1 MVFVACGLN
10 HQTAPVAVRERVAL
24 SLSQQAPALASLLS
38 QTPTS
43 EAAILSTC
51 NRTEIYCQTDCP
63 DALIPWLAK
72 NNALAV
78 EELAPYC
85 YLHPAEQ
92 GVRHTLRV
100 ASGLDSMMLGE
111 PQILGQL
118 KEAFRQAESLGT
130 VHQNLRPIFEYVFQ
144 ASKRI
149 RSQSGIGN
157 NPISVASAAVQ
168 LVQKLFSSLCDKRVF
183 LIGSGDTASL
193 VAKYLSDA
201 GAKQFLVAS
210 RTDANAQILASRF
223 QGSIVPIAEIA
234 AHLSA
239 ADIVIS
245 ATACPLPF
253 LTKSI
258 VEYAMQIRSNKA
270 MVILDLAVPRDVEA
284 DVGDIPEVSLYNI
297 DSLRDLTTQGLAMR
311 QQAALG
317 AETLVGFEIERYVRW
332 HKAKSANTAIQEY
345 RQKMQALCQDELA
358 RALNQLQQHHAPDT
372 VIQELAHRLFQKFV
386 HAPTLGLREAA
397 IADTPEGQ
405 EGIDAF
411 FHTLTHHQTTTY
423 EEIA

>member
-10 HQTAPVAVRERVAL
+10 HQTAPVSVRERVAL

-38 QTPTS
+38 QTPTT

-72 NNALAV
+72 NNALSV
-78 EELAPYC
+78 EELAPFC
-85 YLHPAEQ
+85 YVHTAER
-92 GVRHTLRV
+92 GVHHILRV

-118 KEAFRQAESLGT
+118 KEAFRQAESLGA
-130 VHQNLRPIFEYVFQ
+130 VKKDLRPVLEYVFQ
-144 ASKRI
+144 ASKRV

-168 LVQKLFSSLCDKRVF
+168 LVQKLFSSLGDKRVF

-201 GAKQFLVAS
+201 GVTKFLVAS

-223 QGSIVPIAEIA
+223 QGNIVPIGEIA
-234 AHLSA
+234 AHLAA

-253 LTKSI
+253 LTRSI
-258 VEYAMQIRSNKA
+258 VEHAMQRRQNQA

-284 DVGDIPEVSLYNI
+284 DVGEIFGVSLYNI

-311 QQAALG
+311 QQAALS

-332 HKAKSANTAIQEY
+332 HSAKSAGTAIQEY
-345 RQKMQALCQDELA
+345 RQRMQTLCQQELT
-358 RALNQLQQHHAPDT
+358 RAMRQLQQSHAPES

-386 HAPTLGLREAA
+386 HAPTLSFREAA
-397 IADTPEGQ
+397 VAEDMEPK
-405 EGIDAF
+405 DLCDVL
-411 FHTLTHHQTTTY
+411 FHIPTKHQTTY